1 MGQWKAVRVNI
12 QKGELKTKLFDL
24 DADIREMN
32 DVSAQHPD
40 LVRQMESIFVKEHVA
55 SVNSRFRMKAL
66 GDE

>member
-1 MGQWKAVRVNI
+1 MSRWKAVRLNI
-12 QKGELKTKLFDL
+12 QKGELNTKLFDL

-32 DVSAQHPD
+32 DMSAQHPD
-40 LVRQMESIFVKEHVA
+40 LVRQMEGIFKKEHVA